1 MKVILEGS
9 NLKLSS
15 NIIDGIECLVLI
27 REKAEKTVIILHGF
41 GADMN
46 DLAPL
51 HSYLD
56 PSGKFNWIFPN
67 GTEAVPIGPHIQG
80 RAWFPIRMAEIEQAA
95 MHGDAVDFA
104 DVCPPAMV
112 EAEARLKSFIRALH
126 IKSEDLILGGFS
138 QGAMMT
144 CQLALTLPDDVAA
157 MLLFSG
163 NCINLQVWSENAERH
178 RKIPFIQSHGI
189 EDPVL
194 GFKHAERL
202 YKMLTD
208 AGLKGEFIPFKGSHE
223 IPLPVIREAARFL
236 STL

>member
-1 MKVILEGS
+1 MSLNKSV
-9 NLKLSS
+9 
-15 NIIDGIECLVLI
+15 IDGIECLTLI
-27 REKAEKTVIILHGF
+27 RENAQKTAIILHGF

-56 PSGKFNWIFPN
+56 PAGKFNWIFPN
-67 GTEAVPIGPHIQG
+67 GIQEVPVGPHMSG
-80 RAWFPIRMAEIEQAA
+80 RAWFPIRMAEIEEAA
-95 MHGDAVDFA
+95 MRGDVVDFA
-104 DVCPPAMV
+104 DVCPPGLV
-112 EAEARLKSFIRALH
+112 EAETRLKTFIKTLR

-144 CQLALTLPDDVAA
+144 CQIALTLPDDIAA

-178 RKIPFIQSHGI
+178 RKLPFIQSHGTD
-189 EDPVL
+189 DPIL

-202 YKMLTD
+202 YGMLKG
-208 AGLKGEFIPFKGSHE
+208 AGLKGEFIPFKGFHE
-223 IPLPVIREAARFL
+223 IPLPVIREAAKFL
-236 STL
+236 EKI